1 MKTKIV
7 KKFKYE
13 GFNFPVELLN
23 VTMVMFDGEWHPK
36 IDVRKIAES
45 VMKGLP
51 FQKERLTGDQIKFIR
66 TYFEMSLREFA
77 SRVVNESHAAVAKW
91 EKCAGKSTS
100 MDINIEILLRLYVL
114 ERVVVNTPK
123 EKNKFFE
130 NYIELRQ
137 TNYTINKPYQVVKMT
152 A

>member
-13 GFNFPVELLN
+13 GLNFPIELHN
-23 VTMVMFDGEWHPK
+23 VTMVMIDGEWHPK
-36 IDVRKIAES
+36 IDVRKVAEA
-45 VMKGLP
+45 VIKGLP

-77 SRVVNESHAAVAKW
+77 STVVNESHAAVAKW
-91 EKCAGKSTS
+91 EKCTEKSTN

-114 ERVVVNTPK
+114 ERVIAK
-123 EKNKFFE
+123 SQKQKNNFFE
-130 NYIELRQ
+130 NYMELRQ
-137 TNYTINKPYQVVKMT
+137 ANFITSKPSQIVKIS

>member
-13 GFNFPVELLN
+13 GLNFPIELHN
-23 VTMVMFDGEWHPK
+23 VTMVMLDGEWHPK
-36 IDVRKIAES
+36 IDVRKVAES
-45 VMKGLP
+45 VMKALP

-77 SRVVNESHAAVAKW
+77 VKVVNESHAAVAKW
-91 EKCAGKSTS
+91 EKCTEKSTS
-100 MDINIEILLRLYVL
+100 MDVNIEILLRLYVL
-114 ERVVVNTPK
+114 ERVLAKNQK
-123 EKNKFFE
+123 QKNKFFE
-130 NYIELRQ
+130 NYMELRQ
-137 TNYTINKPYQVVKMT
+137 ANFIASKPSQVVEMS

>member
-13 GFNFPVELLN
+13 GLNFPVELHN
-23 VTMVMFDGEWHPK
+23 VTMVMVDGKWHPK
-36 IDVRKIAES
+36 IDVRKVAEA
-45 VMKGLP
+45 VIKDLP

-77 SRVVNESHAAVAKW
+77 LKVVNESHAAVAKW
-91 EKCAGKSTS
+91 EKCADKSTS

-114 ERVVVNTPK
+114 ERVLAKSQKQRNQ
-123 EKNKFFE
+123 FFE
-130 NYIELRQ
+130 SYLELRQ
-137 TNYTINKPYQVVKMT
+137 TSFTVSKPWPVVEMS